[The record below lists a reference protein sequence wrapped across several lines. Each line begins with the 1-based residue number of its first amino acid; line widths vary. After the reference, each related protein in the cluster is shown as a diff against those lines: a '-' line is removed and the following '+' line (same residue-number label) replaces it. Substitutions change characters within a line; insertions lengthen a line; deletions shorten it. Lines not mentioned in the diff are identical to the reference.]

1 MRRWLKNRCG
11 LASLEATRGAR
22 YGNRSERDL
31 RHSVNTQA
39 AYRAALR
46 LASLP
51 EDAMDLSTKLKIT
64 AVMAAVLVAVVW
76 AVPVPV

>member
-1 MRRWLKNRCG
+1 
-11 LASLEATRGAR
+11 
-22 YGNRSERDL
+22 
-31 RHSVNTQA
+31 VNTQA

-64 AVMAAVLVAVVW
+64 AVMAAVLMAVVYT
-76 AVPVPV
+76 VPVPV